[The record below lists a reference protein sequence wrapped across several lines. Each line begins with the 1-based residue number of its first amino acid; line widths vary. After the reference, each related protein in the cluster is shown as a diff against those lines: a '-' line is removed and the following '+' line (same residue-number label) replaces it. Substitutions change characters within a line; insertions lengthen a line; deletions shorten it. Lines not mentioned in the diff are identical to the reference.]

1 MSTTVSPRSREAP
14 QYEEFYGFVQ
24 SPFTLAPDP
33 RFLYLS
39 QSHDAALQLLL
50 QAIERKEG
58 IVVLSG
64 DIGTGKTTVCRSV
77 LERLDMTCFTSLLL
91 NPFLSVEELLREI
104 LLDFGVVSRDAV
116 RSGRITGATKH
127 DLVSTLH
134 EFLLSL
140 VPIGGSGVLIIDEAQ
155 HLSPRVLEELRVLSN
170 LETNH
175 SKLLQ
180 IVLVGQLNLLDVLAT
195 PEVKQLDQRITMRA
209 TLSPLTRADVEAYIG
224 HRLSVAHGSSSISF
238 ESAAIDR
245 IHAAS
250 RGVPRV
256 INLLCDRSLM
266 IGASFGLHA
275 ITADVVSEAAAALG
289 VPVKRART
297 LPWGDRLWR
306 WAAVAAAI
314 VALIAALL
322 LFSPLSSAF

>member
-1 MSTTVSPRSREAP
+1 MSPPRREAP

-39 QSHDAALQLLL
+39 QSHDTALQQLL

-58 IVVLSG
+58 IVVLIG
-64 DIGTGKTTVCRSV
+64 DIGTGKTTICRSV

-104 LLDFGVVSRDAV
+104 LLDFGVVSKEAV
-116 RSGRITGATKH
+116 RSGRIAAATKH

-134 EFLLSL
+134 EFLVSL
-140 VPIGGSGVLIIDEAQ
+140 IPLGGSGVLIFDEAQ
-155 HLSPRVLEELRVLSN
+155 HLSPGVLEELRVLSN

-180 IVLVGQLNLLDVLAT
+180 IVLVGQLNLVDILAS
-195 PEVKQLDQRITMRA
+195 PAVKQLDQRITLRA
-209 TLSPLTRADVEAYIG
+209 TLNPLTRSDVEAYIG

-238 ESAAIDR
+238 DSAAIDA

-266 IGASFGLHA
+266 IGAGFGLRE
-275 ITADVVSEAAAALG
+275 IPADVVSEAVVALG
-289 VPVKRART
+289 LPTARGRARA
-297 LPWGDRLWR
+297 WRDRIWR

-322 LFSPLSSAF
+322 LSSPLSSAF